1 VLSVNKKTLA
11 EKLERDRVVGW
22 IDTAYHDV
30 HRKIRMLANGDSSV
44 LFGLGDL
51 MPTTIEETVGALSEL
66 AGWDYA
72 NGEPERS
79 KSYVSPELTVANIER
94 AAERLREACQRGERV
109 FFGTGHPTGPLEMYA
124 RLADA
129 MRERGAEIV
138 RVSEGDSF
146 DGYIGGGRITY
157 VCDVATVSMS
167 GDLVHTHSAKP
178 MEFLLSSGLKVD
190 FVMGD
195 HGFTGAALTRGLDA
209 VAVVDT
215 NDPALV
221 LAWGRKLR
229 IWPILCDDNRP
240 AAAYHSMTDFIIERL

>member
-1 VLSVNKKTLA
+1 LNTKTLA

-22 IDTAYHDV
+22 IDTPFHDV

-44 LFGLGDL
+44 LFGLPDL
-51 MPTTIEETVGALSEL
+51 LPATFDETVAILSEL
-66 AGWDYA
+66 AGWDFA
-72 NGEPERS
+72 NGDAARG
-79 KSYVSPELTVANIER
+79 KSYVAPELVAGQIER
-94 AAERLREACQRGERV
+94 AAERLRLACERGERV

-178 MEFLLSSGLKVD
+178 MEFLLNGGLRVD
-190 FVMGD
+190 FVVGD
-195 HGFTGAALTRGLDA
+195 HGFAGAALARGMDA

-221 LAWGRKLR
+221 LAWGRKLSV
-229 IWPILCDDNRP
+229 WPVLCDDNRP
-240 AAAYHSMTDFIIERL
+240 AAAYHSMTEFIIERL